1 MQAKSNFQF
10 TKIRTDAFSEEF
22 IQWIIP
28 NQSSKSGFKSTVNGT
43 VAFPVEFTK
52 GVKLTYN
59 KKARTTVYNENSFQV
74 DFNQWVIPIK
84 ASFFTS
90 IVIEPKSMKQLAQ
103 ISYIILAFMYRLHI
117 TDS

>member
-10 TKIRTDAFSEEF
+10 TKIRIDAFSEEF

-52 GVKLTYN
+52 GVKLTI
-59 KKARTTVYNENSFQV
+59 KKPGLQCTMKIAFK
-74 DFNQWVIPIK
+74 W
-84 ASFFTS
+84 TS
-90 IVIEPKSMKQLAQ
+90 TNG
-103 ISYIILAFMYRLHI
+103 SYQ
-117 TDS
+117 